1 MKASILKI
9 KSTDQENKF
18 GKMGNIM
25 MECGKIINL
34 KDMENLYFLME
45 EYMKDNFKMIW
56 HMEKVNFQELIILI
70 MKDSG

>member
-1 MKASILKI
+1 
-9 KSTDQENKF
+9 
-18 GKMGNIM
+18 M